1 MTAPQQI
8 DGDGKEHNQNYRNTL
23 SAAMQL
29 NVGGDRLF
37 SYQAKRPLHSIE
49 NKLPTQVATNSRSR
63 YISTTSERML
73 DAPEINNNFCTYTHY
88 TI

>member
-8 DGDGKEHNQNYRNTL
+8 DGDENEHSRNYRNTL

-37 SYQAKRPLHSIE
+37 SYQAKRPLQFIE

-73 DAPEINNNFCTYTHY
+73 DAPEINNNFCTYTRY